1 MQTGLSSDKFVV
13 YDESPNDY
21 HLTGFGQTDHFEKR
35 TIEYT
40 KSKFEEYIPS
50 LNAESVLPFG
60 GFPGQM
66 DSITNQFNLK
76 AYEFKK

>member
-21 HLTGFGQTDHFEKR
+21 HLTGFGETGHFEKR

-40 KSKFEEYIPS
+40 KSKFEEYIANQ
-50 LNAESVLPFG
+50 NAAFALPFG
-60 GFPGQM
+60 GFPGT
-66 DSITNQFNLK
+66 DGFDYKSV
-76 AYEFKK
+76 

>member
-21 HLTGFGQTDHFEKR
+21 HLTGFGDTGHFEKR

-60 GFPGQM
+60 GLPGT
-66 DSITNQFNLK
+66 DGFDYKSV
-76 AYEFKK
+76 